1 MLLDGDTMHDAL
13 TAAGRVLTGTAR
25 HPEVAAL
32 QRALDAFAPGVATGC
47 RPILPGDEAALHEA
61 EADSIASSIVAVRRA
76 SGAARALARGLLDG
90 FGHRDVAL
98 VRTASGAPAW
108 PEGIVGSLA
117 HDQEVAVAAVA
128 LRSRIAALGID
139 VEPADPLPDDIVDLV
154 VTVAER
160 DGLER
165 GGLDRDPL
173 HGRLLFAAKEAV
185 YKAMHPLEGVFL
197 DFHDIVVDLAAR
209 TAVVPSGR
217 ILDLAVCRA
226 PRIVVLALLRA

>member
-1 MLLDGDTMHDAL
+1 MLLDGDTTHDAL
-13 TAAGRVLTGTAR
+13 PAAGRAFTGTAH

-32 QRALDAFAPGVATGC
+32 QRVLDVLVPGVAVGC
-47 RPILPGDEAALHEA
+47 RAILPGDEAALREA
-61 EADSIASSIVAVRRA
+61 EADSIVSTIVAVRRA
-76 SGAARALARGLLDG
+76 SGAARVVARALLDDL
-90 FGHRDVAL
+90 GHRDVVL

-108 PEGIVGSLA
+108 PDGIVGSLA
-117 HDQEVAVAAVA
+117 HDQEIAVAAVA
-128 LRSRIAALGID
+128 SRARIAALGID

-154 VTVAER
+154 VTAAEH
-160 DGLER
+160 D
-165 GGLDRDPL
+165 GLDRDPL

-185 YKAMHPLEGVFL
+185 YKAMHPLDGVFL